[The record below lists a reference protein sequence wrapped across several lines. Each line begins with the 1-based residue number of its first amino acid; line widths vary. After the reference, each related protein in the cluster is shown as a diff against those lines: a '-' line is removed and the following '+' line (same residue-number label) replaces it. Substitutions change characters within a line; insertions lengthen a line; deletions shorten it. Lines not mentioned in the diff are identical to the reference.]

1 MNPMGRKRPP
11 SVVVS
16 FCNPF
21 GSPQHT
27 TNSQWLFMWIT
38 LLPYPVWTFGT
49 GLETTESQQR
59 PSVQSALRISFR
71 MDTMSSRS
79 LIFDVLAYSIHISS
93 SSNLILKINS
103 RPGDHWCI
111 AGHLCSARC
120 LCCTDFS
127 FSQCMFQTHRT
138 VPQVKQKWT
147 YGDDDNAD
155 LHAFVSPLRDN
166 NIFFYF
172 SKLFYIF
179 EIFSILSLLLIFS
192 YSFYIF
198 LLTNTFSARLC
209 LRTLCIWQMPYIFNK
224 KWINMSIRS
233 S

>member
-1 MNPMGRKRPP
+1 MVGNTCKYLCLACTWLSRSTDDSKQLLT
-11 SVVVS
+11 SVE
-16 FCNPF
+16 
-21 GSPQHT
+21 
-27 TNSQWLFMWIT
+27 SQWFPTKPIS
-38 LLPYPVWTFGT
+38 
-49 GLETTESQQR
+49 TTESQQR

-71 MDTMSSRS
+71 TDTMSSRS
-79 LIFDVLAYSIHISS
+79 LIFDVLVYSVHISS

-111 AGHLCSARC
+111 AGHLCSACC

-172 SKLFYIF
+172 F
-179 EIFSILSLLLIFS
+179 
-192 YSFYIF
+192 
-198 LLTNTFSARLC
+198 
-209 LRTLCIWQMPYIFNK
+209 
-224 KWINMSIRS
+224 
-233 S
+233 